1 MKVGAIGLGVDLL
14 ATVAAAQSST
24 RVPGEDGGILQWG
37 IAVGLC
43 IVVCATA
50 FINPKRSHLT

>member
-1 MKVGAIGLGVDLL
+1 MRVGAIGLGVDLL
-14 ATVAAAQSST
+14 ATVAAAQTPT
-24 RVPGEDGGILQWG
+24 RVPGEDAGLLQWG
-37 IAVGLC
+37 IGLGLC